1 MNGIEMALTGIMK
14 DYPDVLESITRS
26 TIESLS
32 DLKGMAKSMKKKLKR
47 ATSRANIM
55 SGDNRKRLVHSV
67 QIPVK

>member
-1 MNGIEMALTGIMK
+1 MTGIMK

-55 SGDNRKRLVHSV
+55 SGNRKRLV
-67 QIPVK
+67 IAFITG

>member
-1 MNGIEMALTGIMK
+1 MTGIMK

-55 SGDNRKRLVHSV
+55 SGDNRKRLV
-67 QIPVK
+67 IAFITG